1 MVARDDD
8 FRPDSESDET
18 READQA
24 AGTDE
29 QIAEPH
35 PRREDGSL
43 GRRSTTEDAVTDP
56 SAWSFPPD
64 KPDPAEGPADSRASR
79 FHTAEDPEA
88 EAAPRSTEEGDE
100 TAR

>member
-18 READQA
+18 REPGQDARA
-24 AGTDE
+24 DE
-29 QIAEPH
+29 QTAEP
-35 PRREDGSL
+35 RATREDGSL

-79 FHTAEDPEA
+79 YHTAEDPEA
-88 EAAPRSTEEGDE
+88 DAAPRTTDEEDE
-100 TAR
+100 AR

>member
-8 FRPDSESDET
+8 VRPDSQSDET
-18 READQA
+18 RA
-24 AGTDE
+24 ARSGE
-29 QIAEPH
+29 QTAEPR
-35 PRREDGSL
+35 PKREDGSL
-43 GRRSTTEDAVTDP
+43 GRKSTTEDAVTDP

-88 EAAPRSTEEGDE
+88 EAAPRSTEEDDE
-100 TAR
+100 AR